1 VNKIPAL
8 PALPRLIKR
17 SLVLVG
23 LMLVP
28 VLLAAVLFSQQAVL
42 GVGIGLALMTSVVRA
57 LAPRERWFAAGAG
70 AIVAAAGSYLGPES
84 WWLLPAVV
92 AVCLVQGWFARHSV
106 QAVAIL
112 PAMLMLSAQ
121 NSDHTQWLTV
131 GLATL
136 AGSAYLLVLA
146 QLMGLA
152 GKPKPIAAR
161 LALAHSALLG
171 IGCLALVLLSRY
183 FEIHRA
189 NWALLAFCIMF
200 TPDLLLR
207 KNNKAVLGYLAAVT
221 GGAVLAALVGVIS
234 SPVLTLA
241 VLACGAVATVA
252 GSLAGQPAIGVS
264 SVTLTVIL
272 LSSIASDESIGYLS
286 VQRAGLAF
294 LSLIVAGLMVL
305 VGRLVQRR
313 LVQRHHLE

>member
-1 VNKIPAL
+1 
-8 PALPRLIKR
+8 
-17 SLVLVG
+17 
-23 LMLVP
+23 M
-28 VLLAAVLFSQQAVL
+28 
-42 GVGIGLALMTSVVRA
+42 
-57 LAPRERWFAAGAG
+57 
-70 AIVAAAGSYLGPES
+70 
-84 WWLLPAVV
+84 VV
-92 AVCLVQGWFARHSV
+92 ACFVQGWFARHSV

-121 NSDHTQWLTV
+121 NSDHSQWLTV
-131 GLATL
+131 GPATL

-152 GKPKPIAAR
+152 GKPKPIATR

-200 TPDLLLR
+200 MPDLLLR

-221 GGAVLAALVGVIS
+221 GGAVLAALVGMIS
-234 SPVLTLA
+234 SPILTLA

-272 LSSIASDESIGYLS
+272 LSSITSDERIGYLS

-305 VGRLVQRR
+305 VGRLVQRK
-313 LVQRHHLE
+313 LIQRHHLE